1 MAENVTTKIGI
12 DISELKKNIAEANRR
27 IRSLNAEFKSATA
40 GMDRWSD
47 STDGLAKKVEQ
58 MTGIVEQEKI
68 KLSALEEQY
77 KQIAE
82 TQGKDSKAA
91 EELYIKMKNQEAAV
105 GRASASLKKYT
116 EKLNETTKEEQK
128 SKGAF
133 ASLEEE
139 ISNHEK

>member
-91 EELYIKMKNQEAAV
+91 EEL
-105 GRASASLKKYT
+105 
-116 EKLNETTKEEQK
+116 
-128 SKGAF
+128 
-133 ASLEEE
+133 
-139 ISNHEK
+139 